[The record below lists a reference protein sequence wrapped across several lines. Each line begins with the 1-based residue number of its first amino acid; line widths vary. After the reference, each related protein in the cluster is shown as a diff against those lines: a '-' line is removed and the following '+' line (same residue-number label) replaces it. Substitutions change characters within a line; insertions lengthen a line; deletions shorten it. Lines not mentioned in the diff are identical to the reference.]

1 MEYEL
6 VLTHHGV
13 KGMKWGV
20 RKARESN
27 GSKGTKWD
35 VQRAR
40 EAKRNLRQK
49 ENAYERA
56 KTKYKNSAK
65 TRRGGYDPHYKE
77 KADNY
82 KQTKSDYKSA
92 KKEFKKNAPARV
104 KAERAAEKG
113 AKKAAEGLA
122 KIGFAYVMDQTLN
135 AGKGTKAA
143 KETLQVIGMLSVT
156 AIARA
161 RGATDIH
168 WYDKQGRKIV

>member
-6 VLTHHGV
+6 VLAHHGV

-20 RKARESN
+20 RKARE
-27 GSKGTKWD
+27 
-35 VQRAR
+35 
-40 EAKRNLRQK
+40 AKRDLNQK
-49 ENAYERA
+49 ERAYKQA
-56 KTKYKNSAK
+56 KSRYKNSTKIAREQNRK
-65 TRRGGYDPHYKE
+65 D
-77 KADNY
+77 Y

-92 KKEFKKNAPARV
+92 KKEFKENAPARV

-113 AKKAAEGLA
+113 AKAAASALA
-122 KIGFAYVMDQTLN
+122 NIGFSYYMDQTFN
-135 AGKGTKAA
+135 AGRGTKAA
-143 KETLQVIGMLSVT
+143 KDAIQAIGILSVT